1 MVMQYYVPG
10 AGTTGDFQTS
20 NEVTEPLWQT
30 VQRQQLD
37 PYAQYRATALG
48 TLRPQGM
55 YAPRFEQAAMRG
67 FSPAL
72 GGYMLS
78 QGVGPSGPEAGAG
91 GLPFSQ
97 YLSQLPG
104 AGTVGSNPAALQN
117 WQDYVAASR
126 GYTGETGLYQ
136 DPTTGAEF
144 NPAMWMQ
151 GTLQNENAQ
160 RYAMDMARSMM
171 GGPTR
176 GFLGDLTTQGLRG
189 QQTRY
194 NRMLADP
201 TSPYFGGQE
210 AGFAGWLAGRGI
222 PGL

>member
-20 NEVTEPLWQT
+20 DEVTEPLWQT
-30 VQRQQLD
+30 IQRQQLD
-37 PYAQYRATALG
+37 PYSAYRATALG

-78 QGVGPSGPEAGAG
+78 QSN
-91 GLPFSQ
+91 LPFSE
-97 YLSQLPG
+97 YLANQQGAPTVQSQP
-104 AGTVGSNPAALQN
+104 VAAQN
-117 WQDYVAASR
+117 WADYVAASR
-126 GYTGETGLYQ
+126 GYTGEEGVYR
-136 DPTTGAEF
+136 DPTTGADF
-144 NPAMWMQ
+144 APATWMQ